1 MSGTNTLAIPASAI
15 VSVTPSVLSAGGNA
29 LDLSGVILTTN
40 ARAPIGSV
48 LSFPS
53 QAAVASFFG
62 PASQKAA
69 LATNYFLGFDNSN
82 QKPGALLIAQYPQA
96 SVGAWLRGGAVSAL
110 SLAQLQALSGVLT
123 VTIDGTLRTSSAIN
137 LSSATSFSNAAELV
151 SLGLGVTGPA
161 GASFTGAIAGSVL
174 TVSVVATGTLVAGQE
189 VRGAGITAGTLIAS
203 FGTGTGGTGTYNL
216 TNTQTVSSEA
226 MTSNQPVVTYDST
239 AGSFYV
245 ISPTTGAA
253 STIGFGGGTISAGL
267 ALTQATGAT
276 TSQGAI
282 AAVPATF
289 MANLVAVTQ
298 NWATFM
304 TSFDPD
310 NGSGNTQKLAF
321 SAWVNGTVDRYT
333 YVAWDTDVTPTQ
345 SQNASASF
353 GAIVQNADSNGTIAI
368 YSPTQGPT
376 LAAFEMGAIAS
387 LDFGETNGRAT
398 MKFRAQTGITPDI
411 TNQTVA
417 ANLEAN
423 GYNYYGAWATAD
435 QQFNFF
441 SPGQITGPFAWID
454 SYIDQI
460 WLNNQFQLALMELLV
475 NVKSI
480 PYNQQGYGL
489 IRAAMMDPV
498 NQALNFGAI
507 RTGVTLSQAQIAEVN
522 SSAGRKIDDVLN
534 TVGWYIQIQD
544 ATPQVR
550 AARGTP
556 PLTFWYL
563 DGGSIQRLN
572 LASIEVQ

>member
-1 MSGTNTLAIPASAI
+1 MSGTLAIPASAI
-15 VSVTPSVLSAGGNA
+15 VSVTPSVISAGGNA
-29 LDLSGVILTTN
+29 LDLSGVILSNNPRT
-40 ARAPIGSV
+40 PIGSV

-53 QAAVASFFG
+53 QAAVASFYG

-82 QKPGALLIAQYPQA
+82 QKPGALLIAQFNQA
-96 SVGAWLRGGAVSAL
+96 AVGAWLLGGSVSGL
-110 SLAQLQALSGVLT
+110 SLAQLQAMSGVLA

-203 FGTGTGGTGTYNL
+203 FGSGTGGTGTYNL
-216 TNTQTVSSEA
+216 TGTQTVTSEA
-226 MTSNQPVVTYDST
+226 MTSNQPVVTYDSI
-239 AGSFYV
+239 AGAFYV

-253 STIGFGGGTISAGL
+253 STIGFGSGTISTGL

-276 TSQGAI
+276 ISQGAI

-289 MANLVAVTQ
+289 MANLTAVTQ
-298 NWATFM
+298 NWASFM

-321 SAWVNGTVDRYT
+321 SAWTNGTVDRYA
-333 YVAWDTDVTPTQ
+333 YVGWDTDITPTL

-353 GAIVQNADSNGTIAI
+353 GKIVDNANSNGTIPI
-368 YSPTQGPT
+368 YSPTQGAA
-376 LAAFEMGAIAS
+376 LAAFTMGAIAS
-387 LDFGETNGRAT
+387 LDFNETNGRAT
-398 MKFRAQTGITPDI
+398 LKFRSQTGITPDI
-411 TNQTVA
+411 TSQTVA

-435 QQFNFF
+435 QQFDFF
-441 SPGQITGPFAWID
+441 SPGQITGPFSWID
-454 SYIDQI
+454 SYVDQI
-460 WLNNQFQLALMELLV
+460 WLNNQFQLALMVLLT

-480 PYNQQGYGL
+480 PYNQQGYGM

-507 RTGVTLSQAQIAEVN
+507 RAGVTLSQAQISEVN
-522 SSAGRKIDDVLN
+522 TSAGRKIDDVLN

-544 ATPQVR
+544 AIPQVR
-550 AARGTP
+550 VARGTP
-556 PLTFWYL
+556 PITFWYL

>member
-1 MSGTNTLAIPASAI
+1 MSGTLAIPAAAI
-15 VSVTPSVLSAGGNA
+15 VSVTPSVISAGGNA
-29 LDLSGVILTTN
+29 LDLSGVILSNNPRT
-40 ARAPIGSV
+40 PIGSV

-53 QAAVASFFG
+53 QAAVASFYG
-62 PASQKAA
+62 PSSQKAA

-82 QKPGALLIAQYPQA
+82 QKPGALLIAQYNQS
-96 SVGAWLRGGAVSAL
+96 SVGAWLLGGSVSGL
-110 SLAQLQALSGVLT
+110 SLAQLQALSGVLA

-137 LSSATSFSNAAELV
+137 LSSATSFSNAAELI
-151 SLGLGVTGPA
+151 SIALGVTGPA

-174 TVSVVATGTLVAGQE
+174 TVSVVATGALVAGQE
-189 VRGAGITAGTLIAS
+189 VRGAGIATGTLIAS

-216 TNTQTVSSEA
+216 TGTQTVTSEA
-226 MTSNQPVVTYDST
+226 MTSNQPVVTYDSI
-239 AGSFYV
+239 AGAFYV

-253 STIGFGGGTISAGL
+253 STIGFGSGTISTGL

-276 TSQGAI
+276 LSQGAI

-289 MANLVAVTQ
+289 MSALVNVTQ
-298 NWATFM
+298 NWACFM

-321 SAWVNGTVDRYT
+321 SAWTNGTVDRYV
-333 YVAWDTDVTPTQ
+333 YVGWDTDIAPTL

-353 GAIVQNADSNGTIAI
+353 GKIVDNANSNGTIPI
-368 YSPTQGPT
+368 YSPSQGAA
-376 LAAFEMGAIAS
+376 LAAFEMGCIAS

-398 MKFRAQTGITPDI
+398 MKFRSQTGITPDI

-454 SYIDQI
+454 SYVDQI
-460 WLNNQFQLALMELLV
+460 WLNNQFQLALMELLI

-507 RTGVTLSQAQIAEVN
+507 RAGVTLSQAQIAEVN
-522 SSAGRKIDDVLN
+522 TAAGRKIDDVLN
-534 TVGWYIQIQD
+534 TVGWYIQILD

-550 AARGTP
+550 VARGTP
-556 PLTFWYL
+556 PITFFYL
-563 DGGSIQRLN
+563 DGGSVQRLN